1 MMKFDMQ
8 MYNICFDFQNKLELF
23 FEKKTKITA

>member
-1 MMKFDMQ
+1 LFCFMMKFDMQ

-23 FEKKTKITA
+23 FEKKN